1 MSVLPQLRE
10 ATWSMHQQLDRRL
23 ARSDRF
29 TRTES
34 YRRHLQRLWGF
45 HAAVEGL
52 WGTIDWAPALADIEE
67 RRRTH
72 LLEADL
78 AALGSTHA
86 GLARCP
92 QVPSCRDLA
101 TALGVLY
108 VTEGAT
114 LGGRHLLNL
123 VERTLGV
130 TRDRGASYFASYGAR
145 IDEMWRRFGL
155 AADTWC
161 NDDERRARAAQGAR
175 AAFASIEEWLCGEE
189 TP

>member
-1 MSVLPQLRE
+1 
-10 ATWSMHQQLDRRL
+10 
-23 ARSDRF
+23 
-29 TRTES
+29 
-34 YRRHLQRLWGF
+34 LQRLWGF

-52 WGTIDWAPALADIEE
+52 WCTIDWSAALDDIEQ
-67 RRRTH
+67 RRRAH

-92 QVPSCRDLA
+92 GVPSCDDLA
-101 TALGVLY
+101 TAFGVLY
-108 VTEGAT
+108 VTEGST
-114 LGGRHLLNL
+114 LGGRHLLNV

-130 TRDRGASYFASYGAR
+130 TRDSGASYFASYGER
-145 IDEMWRRFGL
+145 IDEMWRRFGV

-161 NDDERRARAAQGAR
+161 NDEEQCARAAEGAR